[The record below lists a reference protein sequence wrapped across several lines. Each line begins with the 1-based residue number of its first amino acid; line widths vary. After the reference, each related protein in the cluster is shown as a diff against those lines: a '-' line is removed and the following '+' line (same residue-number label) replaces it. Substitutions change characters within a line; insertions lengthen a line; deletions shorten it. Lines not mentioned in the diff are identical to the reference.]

1 MKHGKYG
8 FWKKILCC
16 AVVTSMLAVQSSVFA
31 FAEANGEEPENTNV
45 KNTVNLGL
53 SGLTDPD
60 KTASLDDAWS
70 KGKGSYL
77 YFGQYFMDKEGNK
90 KPIKWRVL
98 STKGD
103 SNLDKKADAIT
114 LQSNVA
120 LDMIAFDNRY
130 NKDDDEMDEPEG
142 YERHGAQAKPW
153 IRDFNYSNIK
163 KWLNSE
169 EDYKDMFYDKKW
181 AEQNKGGFL
190 NNAFS
195 EIERNLIKPT
205 SSALQITRPLY
216 GKPGDATPSPTTLI
230 ASKMS
235 NTKVFLLSAKEL
247 ENAEYGYSSGTLFKP
262 KGDKIKNRMIPASEY
277 ARTKLEHKTSG
288 LYIQSKD
295 GVFCWTRSHAA
306 YGKDTV
312 CTEGHIG
319 SISLI
324 GKSDLRGYRFIKGSE
339 TESEP
344 RDNRAAVVPAMN
356 IDKDAVLL
364 SKQEGFV
371 TPKTL
376 KAPQTGEKKTWSVV
390 LKDNTQKFEAG
401 KAMQKGSEV
410 TVPFKYTYEKNKA
423 ERMSVLIT
431 DKEYT
436 DPTAKIKS
444 YGSVAEIK
452 KADDTE
458 KYEGEV
464 KFTLPE
470 NYNADT
476 DKVYV
481 FAEKEGK
488 ENRASLA
495 SEPKLLTI
503 ENLKEKEDKE
513 AADKV
518 SQKIEKLNE
527 KVTLDKADE
536 IRDAKKSYDELTE
549 DQRKLVTNVEKLNK
563 ILAALDKINRVGSL
577 KLINFKKVNKKTY
590 AGLVKG
596 TMTVYKGSSSK
607 GMAVMINTS
616 GKNFDDNFGDVKID
630 KKTLVGGIDYK
641 ISGKNLTVTL
651 KKGTINKLKTGKH
664 TLTVVAKT
672 GIAAGKF
679 RVVKAIKLSKCKVKK
694 IAKRKY
700 TGKKINAK
708 VQITYKGKT
717 LKKNVDYKLSYKNN
731 RKVGKAKVVITGI
744 GRFQG
749 KLKRTFN
756 IYR

>member
-1 MKHGKYG
+1 MKHEKYG

-16 AVVTSMLAVQSSVFA
+16 AVVTSMLVVQSSVFA
-31 FAEANGEEPENTNV
+31 FAEANEEEPENTNV

-70 KGKGSYL
+70 KGNGSYL

-103 SNLDKKADAIT
+103 SNLDKEADAVT
-114 LQSNVA
+114 LQSDVA

-130 NKDDDEMDEPEG
+130 TSEDESMEKPEG
-142 YERHGAQAKPW
+142 YDLHGASRFTRPW
-153 IRDFNYSNIK
+153 NKDFNYSNIK

-169 EDYKDMFYDKKW
+169 EDYKDMYYDAKW
-181 AEQNKGGFL
+181 ANQNKGGFL

-195 EIERNLIKPT
+195 DIEKDLIKPT
-205 SSALQITRPLY
+205 SLEPQIVETIHGTPGNNP
-216 GKPGDATPSPTTLI
+216 GKTTLI

-247 ENAEYGYSSGTLFKP
+247 ENTEYGYASGTLFKP
-262 KGDKIKNRMIPASEY
+262 QGDTIKNRLMMASDY
-277 ARTKLEHKTSG
+277 ARTKLVHKNSG
-288 LYIQSKD
+288 LYHQLPS
-295 GVFCWTRSHAA
+295 VFWWTRSHTKAE
-306 YGKDTV
+306 KSKV
-312 CTEGHIG
+312 CTEGYKG
-319 SISLI
+319 SISI
-324 GKSDLRGYRFIKGSE
+324 RGKLDLDGDRLVKGSE
-339 TESEP
+339 KDNKP
-344 RDNRAAVVPAMN
+344 QDNRAAVVPAMN

-376 KAPQTGEKKTWSVV
+376 TAPQTGEKKTWSVV

-458 KYEGEV
+458 QYEGEV

-488 ENRASLA
+488 ENGASLA

-563 ILAALDKINRVGSL
+563 ILAALDKINKVGSL

-616 GKNFDDNFGDVKID
+616 GKNFDDSFGDVKID

-664 TLTVVAKT
+664 TLTVVAKS

-679 RVVKAIKLSKCKVKK
+679 RVVEAIKLSKCKVKK

-708 VQITYKGKT
+708 VKITYKGKT